1 MPEPTNIT
9 RAFVVETVKRLVEE
23 CGEDYTYVR
32 AEIGPAS
39 CLYVHTDKT
48 HYGVTGPVPG
58 CIAGQVLH
66 AAGIALHE
74 LAEREGL
81 RAGTVVHDLRNA
93 GRLTVEP
100 GVYEMLNDMQ
110 EAQDDGET
118 WAVALE
124 IIEKYS
130 AWKD

>member
-1 MPEPTNIT
+1 MSERVSIT
-9 RAFVVETVKRLVEE
+9 RAFVIEAVKRLVEE
-23 CGEDYTYVR
+23 RGEDYTYDR

-48 HYGVTGPVPG
+48 HYGVTEPVPG

-66 AAGIALHE
+66 AAGITLHE
-74 LAEREGL
+74 LAEQEGL
-81 RAGTVVHDLRNA
+81 RAGTAMHNLREA
-93 GRLTVEP
+93 GRLTVQV

-118 WAVALE
+118 WGAALE
-124 IIEKYS
+124 IIKVYS
-130 AWKD
+130 TWKD